1 MLTTKLDERKE
12 MILVKEESM
21 AWQLALQVIDKPT
34 PRIWMIFIPIFFVF
48 YFWKL
53 KEFENGLKT
62 FSENHLLS
70 RRRTLEAA
78 LAATESGRPVDI
90 PSLVNQVEGLQEEAR
105 TCYAR
110 WLTVLAEHY
119 RLLLQTEGDS
129 YPSLIR
135 TAYRNKENY
144 LAFCHELGSVESG
157 FDMALLPTI
166 DGESTNIRAVTEK
179 MIEGLNT
186 LRCREA
192 AEIFS

>member
-1 MLTTKLDERKE
+1 MLTTELDERKE
-12 MILVKEESM
+12 MILVKEENM
-21 AWQLALQVIDKPT
+21 AWQLALHVIEKPT

-78 LAATESGRPVDI
+78 LAATENGRPVDI

-105 TCYAR
+105 ARYAQ

-119 RLLLQTEGDS
+119 RLLLQTEGNS
-129 YPSLIR
+129 YPALVR
-135 TAYRNKENY
+135 TAYRNKAHY
-144 LAFCHELGSVESG
+144 LAFCRELGSVESG

-166 DGESTNIRAVTEK
+166 NGESTDIRAVTEK
-179 MIEGLNT
+179 MIAGLNT

-192 AEIFS
+192 EEIFS